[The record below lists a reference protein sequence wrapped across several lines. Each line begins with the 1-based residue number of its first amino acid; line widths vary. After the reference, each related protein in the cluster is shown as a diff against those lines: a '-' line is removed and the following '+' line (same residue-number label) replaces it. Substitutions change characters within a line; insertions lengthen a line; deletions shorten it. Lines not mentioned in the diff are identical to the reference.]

1 MLRGKLCW
9 AKFMYFTRWRNY
21 NQYVLYLSVHCTAL
35 RADISAFVQRY
46 LRPCPKIS
54 LSWPEDIS
62 ARGFHAPI
70 NSANRCILYFRIIHL
85 SLYWLLGLSFWGM
98 AL

>member
-1 MLRGKLCW
+1 MRQGLLCEVRK
-9 AKFMYFTRWRNY
+9 KFGASGIPNCLNMKTRWRNY
-21 NQYVLYLSVHCTAL
+21 NQYALYLSVHYTAL

-70 NSANRCILYFRIIHL
+70 NSAN
-85 SLYWLLGLSFWGM
+85 GL
-98 AL
+98 

>member
-1 MLRGKLCW
+1 MN
-9 AKFMYFTRWRNY
+9 TRWRNY

-70 NSANRCILYFRIIHL
+70 NSANR
-85 SLYWLLGLSFWGM
+85 
-98 AL
+98 